1 VQVFVIG
8 VETWLTVIDMDC
20 DGKYMKE
27 VLKRG
32 EGHSRINKFDEVS
45 FEYTIK
51 KGEDIKLH
59 QKYETTPV
67 KLEEKF
73 IEGLPK
79 VIWKLMSNMKT
90 KEMVRLELSD

>member
-1 VQVFVIG
+1 MIG

-45 FEYTIK
+45 FDCCIK
-51 KGEDIKLH
+51 KGEQIKFH
-59 QKYETTPV
+59 QKCDVVPL
-67 KLEEKF
+67 KL
-73 IEGLPK
+73 
-79 VIWKLMSNMKT
+79 
-90 KEMVRLELSD
+90 